1 MARSSSIERVVLPIS
16 AAEPADGED
25 GHDFGMHGS
34 FDSSASDFSA
44 QGWLT
49 QKGVSPTVVNLGA
62 AVVAGVKMVA
72 ADPKAFFTAL
82 RARPS

>member
-1 MARSSSIERVVLPIS
+1 
-16 AAEPADGED
+16 
-25 GHDFGMHGS
+25 MHGS